1 MKNFIKSILLFI
13 IIIGSLNADIY
24 KDVKYLKLDNGMQVY
39 LLANEKLANTKIE
52 LIVNVGRSIETN
64 ENAGISHLTEHLMFR
79 DKRIPHN
86 NYLDYIKEEGATYMN
101 GYTANYE
108 TGYKA
113 TIDSN
118 KSYWIT
124 QQFYNMI
131 FDKQITDQNL
141 DSERGAVQTEIGEYR
156 YIDKIRASSS
166 SFLNFILPKKENL
179 YSHEFSIKEEP
190 KFSPRYLQKINNNKI
205 TMKQLLEHYDT
216 YYYPKNMVLRIAGNF
231 NISKM
236 ENLIINSY
244 GKSKRTGSKRSKEA
258 DYHPVDKNKPYRFYK
273 SGVNSNFAYIGFKA
287 LEKSYK
293 NDIIIDAYTKNL
305 SLRLKKE
312 LRNKNGAS
320 YGVFNMT
327 TVQKKTILS
336 SVYFDGLNKNFS
348 DNISIARKMIESD
361 KKRLSEKDIL
371 DALKAYEIKI
381 SNIEYDSDSFME
393 IISISEDLRENYNI
407 SDKTYTDI
415 LKSITI
421 NDYREAI
428 SELIVENKSYE
439 NIYRE
444 YSLFKYDEFISQV
457 ILMLIFLFVYFK
469 MYLIDMK
476 DTPRA
481 YLLNRRISNRFLGFI
496 YVFLFISLI
505 STIIEDWV
513 GYFFLKYIMGNLYF
527 IETINIPY
535 NLFVNIFVVILS
547 ILFFLFLARYIFPYY
562 SNLIL
567 TKDRLY
573 IVGHRAKYFLVK
585 DIESIDVVKWNIL
598 KGWKAYGMAILFWKP
613 LIKITFSNGEIALF
627 RSNKAI
633 HLKED
638 LEEKL

>member
-1 MKNFIKSILLFI
+1 MKKIIKSILLFI
-13 IIIGSLNADIY
+13 MIIGSLNADIY

-52 LIVNVGRSIETN
+52 LIVNVGRSIETD
-64 ENAGISHLTEHLMFR
+64 ENTGISHLTEHLMFR
-79 DKRIPHN
+79 DKRIPHH

-101 GYTANYE
+101 GYTATYE

-156 YIDKIRASSS
+156 YIDKFRAKTS
-166 SFLNFILPKKENL
+166 SFLNFILPEKRNI
-179 YSHEFSIKEEP
+179 YAQEFSIKKEP
-190 KFSPRYLQKINNNKI
+190 KFSDGYLQKINNNKI

-216 YYYPKNMVLRIAGNF
+216 YYYPKNMVLRVVGNF
-231 NISKM
+231 DITKM
-236 ENLIINSY
+236 EDLIINSY

-258 DYHPVDKNKPYRFYK
+258 DYYPVDKNKPYRFYK
-273 SGVNSNFAYIGFKA
+273 FGLSSNFAYIGFKS

-320 YGVFNMT
+320 YGVYNIT

-336 SVYFDGLNKNFS
+336 SVYLDGLSKNFS
-348 DNISIARKMIESD
+348 ENISIARKMIESD
-361 KKRLSEKDIL
+361 KKRLSKIDIVE
-371 DALKAYEIKI
+371 ALKAYEVKI
-381 SNIEYDSDSFME
+381 NNIEYDSDSFMH
-393 IISISEDLRENYNI
+393 IISISEDLRENYGVT
-407 SDKTYTDI
+407 DKTYTDI
-415 LKSITI
+415 FKSITI

-428 SELIVENKSYE
+428 AELIVENKRYE
-439 NIYRE
+439 SIYRE
-444 YSLFKYDEFISQV
+444 YSLFKYDEVISQV
-457 ILMLIFLFVYFK
+457 VLMLIFLFAYFK
-469 MYLIDMK
+469 MYHIDMK
-476 DTPRA
+476 DSARD
-481 YLLNRRISNRFLGFI
+481 YLLNRRLSNRFLGFI
-496 YVFLFISLI
+496 YVFLFVSLI
-505 STIIEDWV
+505 STIIENWV
-513 GYFFLKYIMGNLYF
+513 GHLFLKYIVGNIHF
-527 IETINIPY
+527 IDTINIPY
-535 NLFVNIFVVILS
+535 SLFVNIFIVILS
-547 ILFFLFLARYIFPYY
+547 IIFFLFLARYIFPYY

-573 IVGHRAKYFLVK
+573 IVGHRAKHFLVR

-613 LIKITFSNGEIALF
+613 LLKITFSNGDIALF
-627 RSNKAI
+627 RSNKAL